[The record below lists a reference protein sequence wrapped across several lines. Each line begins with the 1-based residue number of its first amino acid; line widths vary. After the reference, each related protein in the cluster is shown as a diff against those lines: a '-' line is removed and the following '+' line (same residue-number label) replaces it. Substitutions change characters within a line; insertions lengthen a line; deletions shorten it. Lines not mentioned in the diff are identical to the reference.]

1 FDQWSELMRIQV
13 NDTLLFKNK
22 KGSDVVL
29 EVNKDDYDK
38 CNIDNPIKKMDDENS
53 VYDFDRLG
61 SFCFVSGNKD
71 KCKEGQKFVI
81 VVAAEVRLS
90 PSVSKEDKEEHHTF
104 LTRQQSKEDKKST
117 ILS

>member
-1 FDQWSELMRIQV
+1 MFQYWSFCKKKLSTFSNTYQFELSGV
-13 NDTLLFKNK
+13 D
-22 KGSDVVL
+22 
-29 EVNKDDYDK
+29 VNKDDYDK
-38 CNIDNPIKKMDDENS
+38 CNIDNSIKKMDDENY

-61 SFCFVSGNKD
+61 SFCFISGNKD
-71 KCKEGQKFVI
+71 KCKEGQNFVI

-117 ILS
+117 TLS

>member
-1 FDQWSELMRIQV
+1 MC
-13 NDTLLFKNK
+13 DTMFKNK
-22 KGSDVVL
+22 KTLDLVL

-53 VYDFDRLG
+53 GFDFDRSG

-81 VVAAEVRLS
+81 VVAG
-90 PSVSKEDKEEHHTF
+90 
-104 LTRQQSKEDKKST
+104 T
-117 ILS
+117 ILLPASGGAIRGFKIYRNRHMK